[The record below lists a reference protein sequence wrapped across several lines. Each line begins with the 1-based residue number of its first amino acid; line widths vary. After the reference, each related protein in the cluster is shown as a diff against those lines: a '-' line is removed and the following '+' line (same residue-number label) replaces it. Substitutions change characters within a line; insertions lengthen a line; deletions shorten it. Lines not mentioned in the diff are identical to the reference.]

1 MYPNFRNF
9 YLDKQAFYSR
19 KIQCNMKRHNK
30 GNSLHGSLDGH
41 KNPRKKHSLIFIV
54 SKIIIKNVPTSTNV
68 TCSTHITI
76 KARTL

>member
-30 GNSLHGSLDGH
+30 GHSLHGSLDGH
-41 KNPRKKHSLIFIV
+41 KKTFIDFYCKQNNNKKCAHFHQLHLLNS
-54 SKIIIKNVPTSTNV
+54 
-68 TCSTHITI
+68 HYH
-76 KARTL
+76 